1 MKLNVII
8 PCYNEAGNI
17 ELMHEKLTECLKD
30 IKYELIF
37 INDGSKDE
45 TENIIKKIYIKDK
58 KHVRFINFSRN
69 FGKDAAMYAGLTHAN
84 AEYTV
89 IVDGDL
95 QQNPSYLLKMLNFL
109 EENPDYDQVAMIN
122 TKRSNESALARF
134 LKGGFYK
141 FINMISDT
149 KFKNGVSDF
158 RMFRKEMVNAI
169 ISLTENNRF
178 SKGIFSWVGFKT
190 KYMPYNV
197 EERHAGKSN
206 FNITKS
212 FKYAWDGIVN
222 FSNKPLRIA
231 TVIGSLTSIG
241 AFIYLIIIIIK
252 TLIKGIDVPG
262 YASIISLILLFG
274 GLNLL
279 AIGILGEYIA
289 KMHIEIKKRPIYI
302 AKYTLGFDEDD
313 VL

>member
-45 TENIIKKIYIKDK
+45 TENIIKEIYIKDK

-109 EENPDYDQVAMIN
+109 EENQQDTHWHN
-122 TKRSNESALARF
+122 HSNILFDPTPRIM
-134 LKGGFYK
+134 K
-141 FINMISDT
+141 I
-149 KFKNGVSDF
+149 
-158 RMFRKEMVNAI
+158 
-169 ISLTENNRF
+169 
-178 SKGIFSWVGFKT
+178 KT
-190 KYMPYNV
+190 KNTPMEAN
-197 EERHAGKSN
+197 
-206 FNITKS
+206 
-212 FKYAWDGIVN
+212 
-222 FSNKPLRIA
+222 
-231 TVIGSLTSIG
+231 
-241 AFIYLIIIIIK
+241 
-252 TLIKGIDVPG
+252 
-262 YASIISLILLFG
+262 
-274 GLNLL
+274 
-279 AIGILGEYIA
+279 
-289 KMHIEIKKRPIYI
+289 EI
-302 AKYTLGFDEDD
+302 
-313 VL
+313 

>member
-17 ELMHEKLTECLKD
+17 ELMYEKLTECLKD

-45 TENIIKKIYIKDK
+45 TENIIKEIYIKDK

-122 TKRSNESALARF
+122 TKRSIWISAKNAGCHCRRLELF
-134 LKGGFYK
+134 VLLLFT
-141 FINMISDT
+141 IIHDSSVLIS
-149 KFKNGVSDF
+149 
-158 RMFRKEMVNAI
+158 R
-169 ISLTENNRF
+169 
-178 SKGIFSWVGFKT
+178 
-190 KYMPYNV
+190 
-197 EERHAGKSN
+197 
-206 FNITKS
+206 
-212 FKYAWDGIVN
+212 
-222 FSNKPLRIA
+222 
-231 TVIGSLTSIG
+231 
-241 AFIYLIIIIIK
+241 
-252 TLIKGIDVPG
+252 
-262 YASIISLILLFG
+262 SLI
-274 GLNLL
+274 
-279 AIGILGEYIA
+279 
-289 KMHIEIKKRPIYI
+289 
-302 AKYTLGFDEDD
+302 
-313 VL
+313 